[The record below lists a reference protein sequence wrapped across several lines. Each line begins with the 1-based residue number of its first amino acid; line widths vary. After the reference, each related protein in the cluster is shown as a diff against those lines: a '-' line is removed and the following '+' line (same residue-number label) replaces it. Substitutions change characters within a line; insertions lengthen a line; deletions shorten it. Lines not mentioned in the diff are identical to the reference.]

1 MTESEE
7 DRIRVRA
14 YEIWQAMGCPEGR
27 DADTWLQ
34 AQIEIAAQDAYGLEA
49 GDIRAMQQT
58 VVANATATP
67 DTDQSPDSNP
77 APPTLRQ
84 LKACVPE

>member
-1 MTESEE
+1 MTENEE

-27 DADTWLQ
+27 DTDTWLQ
-34 AQIEIAAQDAYGLEA
+34 ARIEIAAQDAYGLEG

-58 VVANATATP
+58 VVANAAADP
-67 DTDQSPDSNP
+67 EAAGSPDANQ

-84 LKACVPE
+84 LKDCVSD